1 MTADGVWVEMALTD
15 NWRELV
21 RRIKAGGMRA
31 AVALKPGMPVEVV
44 FPLVRYDAT
53 GAFQAS
59 YVHIVKKTKSVRI
72 SCNLPDEKHQVLLA

>member
-15 NWRELV
+15 NWQELV

-31 AVALKPGMPVEVV
+31 AVALKPGTPVEVV

-59 YVHIVKKTKSVRI
+59 YIHIVKKTKLVRI
-72 SCNLPDEKHQVLLA
+72 SSNLPDEKHQVLLA